1 MIVRMCLFEMKD
13 DLPFKAAA
21 QEKWKKKK
29 CVKKAAMSV
38 QFVNKPYL
46 S

>member
-21 QEKWKKKK
+21 SEKWKKENIF
-29 CVKKAAMSV
+29 
-38 QFVNKPYL
+38 FVNKAVMIVQL
-46 S
+46 VM